1 MGVSFDWAEI
11 SKSNKGVRTSDNKA
25 CGVVVSIA
33 GDDMRIVDGAISIK
47 RYSIPKSQIKF
58 YNGSEL
64 FLKIPSSLIK
74 EYEY

>member
-1 MGVSFDWAEI
+1 MI
-11 SKSNKGVRTSDNKA
+11 IKH
-25 CGVVVSIA
+25 GVVVSIA
-33 GDDMRIVDGAISIK
+33 GDDMWIVEGTISIK